1 MCFIMRIKRPSQH
14 DMNNASSQHIPLGT
28 AFAAA
33 AEALAL
39 FCRLRSI
46 DAADMPADQIDTLL
60 DLAFEE
66 AAQLAAQQAAHE
78 EARRA
83 G

>member
-1 MCFIMRIKRPSQH
+1 MQNIMRKKRLTSRA
-14 DMNNASSQHIPLGT
+14 MNH

-39 FCRLRSI
+39 FCRLRNI
-46 DAADMPADQIDTLL
+46 DATEMPAQDIDMLL

-66 AAQLAAQQAAHE
+66 AAQIAAARV
-78 EARRA
+78 EAQRP

>member
-1 MCFIMRIKRPSQH
+1 MRFIKRNNRPFRY
-14 DMNNASSQHIPLGT
+14 DMNNATSKNIPLGK

-39 FCRLRSI
+39 FCRLRHV
-46 DAADMPADQIDTLL
+46 DAADLPADQIDTLL
-60 DLAFEE
+60 DLALEE
-66 AAQLAAQQAAHE
+66 AALQAAFE
-78 EARRA
+78 ETRR